1 MQQWMLT
8 QQSRKKRDL
17 ENQVVIPLFLKQPE
31 ANKQILLKKQP
42 LNFQHAPLL
51 YQYLDASKCENLE
64 FL

>member
-31 ANKQILLKKQP
+31 ANKQIVLKKQP
-42 LNFQHAPLL
+42 LNFQHALLL

>member
-42 LNFQHAPLL
+42 LNFQHPLLL

>member
-31 ANKQILLKKQP
+31 ANKQIVLKKQP
-42 LNFQHAPLL
+42 LNFQHALLL
-51 YQYLDASKCENLE
+51 Y
-64 FL
+64 